1 MPPAHSRSSIGPPH
15 VGALGTVLL
24 AFLLGVV
31 PSLPVLAQDE
41 PTGVLAGQVVDAE
54 SDAPL
59 EDATVAL
66 WENTGGDSTL
76 VRGTVTGPEGRFAI
90 EDVALG
96 SYTLRIS
103 FVGYTTERRPNT
115 QPAPSPDEADLGT
128 IRLGRTTTQ
137 QQEVEVT
144 ADRPAARIET
154 DRNVYNTS
162 ERALSAGGSARTVLE
177 DLPSIRIDM
186 DGSISYRGNESVS
199 LHVNGEPASLQ
210 GQSLVSY
217 LESLSADAVDRV
229 EVIPNPSAK
238 YEPEG
243 MSGIINIVLSRDLEA
258 RWSGGLTLGGERD
271 ANDRYGGNGS
281 ANVGYQSGGWRVVST
296 YSHRRESEE
305 DSDARLVQQFNGGG
319 PSTWV
324 DQSGVEEEQERSHS
338 FRTDIGYE
346 FDQGTSL
353 GLEGSFSLSR
363 DEEAGRSDYREYRG
377 APQTRPET
385 INRDDLRLQDRYV
398 RLLDNTAS
406 DESFNG
412 RLDFGHDFSETHT
425 LDAQLR
431 YDRDLETEDGTYNVY
446 GVANGARLDD
456 PRAQELD
463 VVNEDEQDGSLEIDY
478 ARPLGAF
485 SLETGYKGTLRRL
498 DSDQTYREAF
508 ADRPDQERTPLFTFD
523 ELIHAAY
530 ATLSKGLGDVQLEA
544 GLRAEAVNTTFDL
557 SSENEVANSAYTSL
571 YPSAFLTYKP
581 SPKRQ
586 ARLSYSK
593 RVDRP
598 GLWDINP
605 IEDNENPTFIE
616 RGNPGLDPEYI
627 HSFELSLTQRWNV
640 GSVSVTP
647 YVRHTVN
654 EIEEVRREEVID
666 GERVIVRQAQ
676 NLSTSTSYGTE
687 LITTINLGNRLE
699 GTVSGNVYRSVTDGS
714 NLTTDLSNDAIL
726 FSGRANLQTKLRDG
740 LQLELSQYYRP
751 ARDIPPQG
759 RIDRFTS
766 TELGLQQQLFGGDGS
781 LTLRVDDLFN
791 DTQMTMWYRD
801 QEIYQE
807 SNMQWGS
814 REVSL
819 AFQYNFGSGSN
830 NDGGRRDRDYR

>member
-1 MPPAHSRSSIGPPH
+1 MHTTRSKSSFGPRP
-15 VGALGTVLL
+15 VGLLGTVLL
-24 AFLLGVV
+24 ALLLGGL
-31 PSLPVLAQDE
+31 SSSPVLAQDE
-41 PTGVLAGQVVDAE
+41 PAGVLTGRVVDAA

-59 EDATVAL
+59 QDATVAL
-66 WENTGGDSTL
+66 WKNTGGDSTL
-76 VRGTVTGPEGRFAI
+76 VRGTVTGPEGRFTI

-186 DGSISYRGNESVS
+186 DGSISFRGNESVS
-199 LHVNGEPASLQ
+199 LQINGEPASLQ

-258 RWSGGLTLGGERD
+258 KWNGGLTLGGERD

-281 ANVGYQSGGWRVVST
+281 ANAGFQAGGWRVVGT
-296 YSHRRESEE
+296 YSHRRDGEE
-305 DSDARLVQQFNGGG
+305 DTDTRIVERLNGGG

-324 DQSGVEEEQERSHS
+324 DQNGREEEQDRSHS
-338 FRTDIGYE
+338 FRTDADYSFAE
-346 FDQGTSL
+346 GTSL
-353 GLEGSFSLSR
+353 GLETSLSLR
-363 DEEAGRSDYREYRG
+363 RGDENGRSAYREYTGG
-377 APQTRPET
+377 APTAENLT
-385 INRDDLRLQDRYV
+385 DRYV
-398 RLLDNTAS
+398 RRLDNS
-406 DESFNG
+406 SSEESVDG
-412 RLDFGHDFSETHT
+412 RLDFNHDF
-425 LDAQLR
+425 AQDHSLSAQVR
-431 YDRDLETEDGTYNVY
+431 YDRDLESEDGMYNIY
-446 GVANGARLDD
+446 GFENGARLST
-456 PRAQELD
+456 PRDQEID
-463 VVNEDEQDGSLEIDY
+463 VVNEDEQDGSLKVDY
-478 ARPLGAF
+478 ARPLGSF

-498 DSDQTYREAF
+498 DSDQTYE
-508 ADRPDQERTPLFTFD
+508 DRTTVFTFD

-530 ATLSKGLGDVQLEA
+530 GTVSRGIGDFQLEA
-544 GLRAEAVNTTFDL
+544 GLRAEAVTTTFDL
-557 SSENEVANSAYTSL
+557 SSEDEVTNSSYVSL

-581 SPKRQ
+581 SPRRQ

-605 IEDNENPTFIE
+605 IEDNENPTFQE
-616 RGNPGLDPEYI
+616 RGNPGLAPEYI
-627 HSFELSLTQRWNV
+627 HSFELSLTQRWGI

-647 YVRHTVN
+647 YLRHTVN
-654 EIEEVRREEVID
+654 EIEEVRFEEDIN
-666 GERVIVRQAQ
+666 GRTVIVRQAQ

-687 LITTINLGNRLE
+687 LVTTFNAGDRLE
-699 GTVSGNVYRSVTDGS
+699 GTLSGNLYRSVTDGS
-714 NLTTDLSNDAIL
+714 NVTTDLSQDAIL
-726 FSGRANLQTKLRDG
+726 FSGRGSVRAKLRDG
-740 LQLELSQYYRP
+740 LQLELSQFYRP

-759 RIDRFTS
+759 RIDRFAS
-766 TELGLQQQLFGGDGS
+766 TELALQQELLGGDGT
-781 LTLRVDDLFN
+781 LTLRVDDLLN
-791 DTQMTMWYRD
+791 DTNMTMWYRD
-801 QEIYQE
+801 QDLYQE
-807 SNMQWGS
+807 SNMQWGA

-819 AFQYNFGSGSN
+819 SFQYSFGSGSN
-830 NDGGRRDRDYR
+830 DDRGRRDRDYR